1 MDKEKFI
8 KGYALFVTGQWDLS
22 PFEHLYELQCRDV
35 IQEKMDSFSD
45 AEKEEI
51 KKLDKILIERAPQ
64 FYQALKGFI
73 EGDRKNKPE
82 AYWWWYLDKIAN
94 GELQPSI

>member
-1 MDKEKFI
+1 MLVEH
-8 KGYALFVTGQWDLS
+8 YRLFVTGEWDLS
-22 PFEHLYELQCRDV
+22 PFEHLYELDGRDL
-35 IQEKMDSFSD
+35 IQEYFDDYSD
-45 AEKEEI
+45 VEKEEI

-82 AYWWWYLDKIAN
+82 AYWCWYLDKIAN